1 MKKSY
6 WAAALLSGVATL
18 SLAQNVAIVNGK
30 AVPTSRVDGLAQ
42 QITRSGRPVTP
53 EMQQQLREE
62 VIFREIFMQEAQA
75 RGLDTSDDYKNQ
87 LELARQG
94 ILIRELFLDQQ
105 KKNPI
110 TDADIKAEYDKSVAA
125 IGGEKEYKARHILVD
140 KEDQAKA
147 LIAQLKKGAKFDALA
162 KKNSKDTGSA
172 ANGGDL
178 DWANP
183 NGYVPEFAQA
193 LTKLE
198 KGQMTQAPVKSQYG
212 WHIIRVDDIR
222 QMQLPPLE
230 QVKPQIQ
237 QQLMQQRQAAFQQE
251 LRAKAK
257 VE

>member
-1 MKKSY
+1 MSWY
-6 WAAALLSGVATL
+6 S
-18 SLAQNVAIVNGK
+18 
-30 AVPTSRVDGLAQ
+30 
-42 QITRSGRPVTP
+42 
-53 EMQQQLREE
+53 
-62 VIFREIFMQEAQA
+62 
-75 RGLDTSDDYKNQ
+75 
-87 LELARQG
+87 
-94 ILIRELFLDQQ
+94 FLDQQ